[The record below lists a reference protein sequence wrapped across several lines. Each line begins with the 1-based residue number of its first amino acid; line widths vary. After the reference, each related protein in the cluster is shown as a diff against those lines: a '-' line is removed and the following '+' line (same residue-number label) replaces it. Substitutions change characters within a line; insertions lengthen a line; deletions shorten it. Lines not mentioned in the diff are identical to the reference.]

1 MRMLKSKIPNK
12 TILFVCVEN
21 AARSQMAEAFFRYYS
36 PKGYEAKSAGT
47 KQASKINA
55 LAVKVMKEINIDI
68 SHQKPKTISVEMI
81 KNSDKIVNMGC
92 LEKESCPTLF
102 LHNFVDWNIG
112 DLNGE
117 SIGQVRDIR
126 NEIEQRVKEL
136 VSSLKYSK

>member
-1 MRMLKSKIPNK
+1 MRILKSKIPNK

-68 SHQKPKTISVEMI
+68 SHQKSKTITVEMI

-117 SIGQVRDIR
+117 SIEQVRDIR